1 MRAAVLRYRVM
12 AYVTGVVL
20 MVLVFVGIPLQVAG
34 HPAVANDV
42 GVVHG
47 ILYIIYLVCAW
58 LLARGLRLGVKPT
71 VIMLLAGTVPI
82 MTFIVERWVTRRFIN
97 PALRRVRPGP
107 ARRPG
112 RPVAGRPVADHY
124 FSARPGA
131 PHRPGQVRVILPDV
145 YLELATDAG
154 VFSPGR
160 LDPGTR
166 LLLEEAP
173 APPARGDV
181 LDLGCGYGPV
191 ACVLAARSPGAAVW
205 AVDVNERALE
215 LCARNARTA
224 GLANVRC
231 LSPGDSSL
239 PDRFAAI
246 WSNPPVRIGKE
257 ALHALLSGWLGRL
270 EPAGHAYL
278 VVGRNLGADSLHRW
292 LAGQGWPVTRLAAR
306 SGYRLLQVD
315 YQAERAGVSSP

>member
-1 MRAAVLRYRVM
+1 
-12 AYVTGVVL
+12 
-20 MVLVFVGIPLQVAG
+20 
-34 HPAVANDV
+34 
-42 GVVHG
+42 
-47 ILYIIYLVCAW
+47 
-58 LLARGLRLGVKPT
+58 
-71 VIMLLAGTVPI
+71 
-82 MTFIVERWVTRRFIN
+82 MTE
-97 PALRRVRPGP
+97 
-107 ARRPG
+107 
-112 RPVAGRPVADHY
+112 HY
-124 FSARPGA
+124 FSDRPGA
-131 PHRPGQVRVILPDV
+131 PHRPGQIRVILPDV

-231 LSPGDSSL
+231 LLPGDPAL
-239 PDRFAAI
+239 PARFAAI

-315 YQAERAGVSSP
+315 YQAERAGVSSS